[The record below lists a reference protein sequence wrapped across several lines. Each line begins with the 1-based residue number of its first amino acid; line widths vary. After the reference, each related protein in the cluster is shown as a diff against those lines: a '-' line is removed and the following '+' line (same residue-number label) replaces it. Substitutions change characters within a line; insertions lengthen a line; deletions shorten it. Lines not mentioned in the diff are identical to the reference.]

1 MENNDL
7 WSPYDEIFCRSDLT
21 SAEKLTLVTLV
32 ISRNKYT
39 SDKEIAEMV
48 NFSVVYAKK
57 ILSSLKKKGF
67 ITTCFEEHEYTTKR
81 MIHFTDKT
89 KEILYYIDFSK
100 GE

>member
-1 MENNDL
+1 
-7 WSPYDEIFCRSDLT
+7 
-21 SAEKLTLVTLV
+21 
-32 ISRNKYT
+32 
-39 SDKEIAEMV
+39 MV
-48 NFSVVYAKK
+48 NFSVAYAKR